1 MDPGTG
7 TQLNDLTQ
15 KYTDMRLTASL
26 ILMTLLWTSCTLTQK
41 TAGAARAHLLRDT
54 TLAQAHVGI
63 ALFDPAAG
71 KWLYRH
77 QADRF
82 FVPAS
87 NTKIITCYAAMKHLG
102 DSLDGIEWADLDTA
116 VYLWPTGD
124 PTLLHPDYRNH
135 RVADFLRA
143 NDKPLRLVTDAWK
156 TTPLGSGWSW
166 DDYSAYYMAERSPLP
181 VYGNV
186 IRWTQSV
193 GRKEQPTH
201 PGDTVDVFITS
212 EPEVEWP
219 VDFTAPDPRGR
230 FSVDRERDANRYII
244 TEGKRD
250 GEMLEVPFV
259 TRVSG
264 AAIQLL
270 RDTLH
275 RDIYAVKD
283 LPASSVS
290 RQRYVVRSRP
300 LDSMLRPLMLRS
312 DNFFAEQTLL
322 MTARKLTGRFS
333 EGEATEQLLKTTF
346 AGMPHR
352 PRWADGSGLSRYNL
366 FTPTDFVWVL
376 DKMRA
381 DFGLE
386 RVQGIFP
393 TPGTG
398 TLRSYGPDLTGRIYA
413 KTGTLSGVVALSGFV
428 RADSGRWLIFSM
440 LVNNHRGSAADIR
453 KQFEVYL
460 REIMK
465 LY

>member
-1 MDPGTG
+1 
-7 TQLNDLTQ
+7 
-15 KYTDMRLTASL
+15 MRLTVL
-26 ILMTLLWTSCTLTQK
+26 FILSALLWSSCTLPRR
-41 TAGAARAHLLRDT
+41 TAQAAREHLLRDSS
-54 TLAQAHVGI
+54 LSQAHVGI

-87 NTKIITCYAAMKHLG
+87 NTKLITCYAAMKHLG
-102 DSLDGIEWADLDTA
+102 DSLDGIEWLDLDTA
-116 VYLWPTGD
+116 IYLWPTGD
-124 PTLLHPDYRNH
+124 PTLLHPDYPSQ
-135 RVADFLRA
+135 RVAEFLRSSE
-143 NDKPLRLVTDAWK
+143 KPLRLVTDAWK

-212 EPEVEWP
+212 EPEVDWP
-219 VDFTAPDPRGR
+219 VDFTAPDRRGR
-230 FSVDRERDANRYII
+230 FSVERDRDANRFVI
-244 TEGKRD
+244 TEGRRD
-250 GEMLEVPFV
+250 GEMLEVPYV
-259 TRVSG
+259 TKG
-264 AAIQLL
+264 AASAISLL

-275 RDIYAVKD
+275 RDIYPMPAA
-283 LPASSVS
+283 PASSAM
-290 RQRYVVRSRP
+290 RQRYVLRSRP

-312 DNFFAEQTLL
+312 DNFYAEQTLL
-322 MTARKLTGRFS
+322 MTARRLTGNFS
-333 EGEATEQLLKTTF
+333 EGAATELLLNTTF

-366 FTPTDFVWVL
+366 FTPSDFVWVL
-376 DKMRA
+376 DRMKT
-381 DFGLE
+381 DFGLD
-386 RVQGIFP
+386 RVQGILP
-393 TPGTG
+393 TPGIG

-428 RADSGRWLIFSM
+428 RADSGKWLIFSM

-453 KQFEVYL
+453 KQFESYL
-460 REIMK
+460 REVMK

>member
-1 MDPGTG
+1 
-7 TQLNDLTQ
+7 
-15 KYTDMRLTASL
+15 MRLIVFL
-26 ILMTLLWTSCTLTQK
+26 IFTVLLWSSCAMPRR
-41 TAGAARAHLLRDT
+41 TAQAAREHLLRDSS
-54 TLAQAHVGI
+54 LSQAHVGI

-87 NTKIITCYAAMKHLG
+87 NTKLITCYAAMKHLG
-102 DSLDGIEWADLDTA
+102 DSLDGIEWQDLDTA
-116 VYLWPTGD
+116 IYLWPTGD
-124 PTLLHPDYRNH
+124 PTLLHSDYTTH
-135 RVADFLRA
+135 RVAEFLRSTQ
-143 NDKPLRLVTDAWK
+143 KPLRIVTDAWK

-219 VDFTAPDPRGR
+219 VDFTAPDRRGR
-230 FSVDRERDANRYII
+230 FSVERDRDANRFVI
-244 TEGKRD
+244 TEGRRD
-250 GEMLEVPFV
+250 GEMLEVPYV
-259 TRVSG
+259 TKGAVS
-264 AAIQLL
+264 ALALL

-275 RDIYAVKD
+275 RDIYPMASA
-283 LPASSVS
+283 PASSVM
-290 RQRYVVRSRP
+290 RQRYVLRSRP

-312 DNFFAEQTLL
+312 DNFYAEQTLL
-322 MTARKLTGRFS
+322 MTARKLTGNFS
-333 EGEATEQLLKTTF
+333 EGAATELLLNTTF

-366 FTPTDFVWVL
+366 FTPSDFVWVL
-376 DKMRA
+376 DRMKT
-381 DFGLE
+381 DFGLD
-386 RVQGIFP
+386 RVQGILP

-428 RADSGRWLIFSM
+428 RADSGKWLIFSM

-453 KQFEVYL
+453 KRFESYL
-460 REIMK
+460 REVMT

>member
-1 MDPGTG
+1 
-7 TQLNDLTQ
+7 
-15 KYTDMRLTASL
+15 MRLSAFL
-26 ILMTLLWTSCTLTQK
+26 ILTALLWTSCTLPRR
-41 TAGAARAHLLRDT
+41 TAQATREHLLRDS

-102 DSLDGIEWADLDTA
+102 DSLDGIEWQDLDTA
-116 VYLWPTGD
+116 IYLWPTGD
-124 PTLLHPDYRNH
+124 PTLLHTDYKSH
-135 RVADFLRA
+135 RVADFLRTT
-143 NDKPLRLVTDAWK
+143 DKPLRLVTDAWK

-201 PGDTVDVFITS
+201 PGDTMDIFITS
-212 EPEVEWP
+212 EPEVDWP

-230 FSVDRERDANRYII
+230 FSVDRERDVNRYII
-244 TEGKRD
+244 TEGRRD

-264 AAIQLL
+264 AALQLL

-275 RDIYAVKD
+275 RDIYPVKD
-283 LPASSVS
+283 FSESSVS
-290 RQRYVVRSRP
+290 RKRYVVRSRP

-312 DNFFAEQTLL
+312 DNFYAEQTLL
-322 MTARKLTGRFS
+322 MTARKITGRFS
-333 EGEATEQLLKTTF
+333 EGEATDQLLKTTF

-366 FTPTDFVWVL
+366 FTPADFVWVL
-376 DKMRA
+376 DRMRA
-381 DFGLE
+381 DFGLD

-428 RADSGRWLIFSM
+428 RTDSGRWLIFSM

-453 KQFEVYL
+453 KQFEAYL
-460 REIMK
+460 REVMK
-465 LY
+465 IY

>member
-1 MDPGTG
+1 
-7 TQLNDLTQ
+7 
-15 KYTDMRLTASL
+15 MRLITFL
-26 ILMTLLWTSCTLTQK
+26 ILTTLLWTSCSLPRRTTQA
-41 TAGAARAHLLRDT
+41 TREHLLRDSA
-54 TLAQAHVGI
+54 LSQAHVGI
-63 ALFDPAAG
+63 ALFDPSTR

-102 DSLDGIEWADLDTA
+102 DSLDGIEWQELDHSI
-116 VYLWPTGD
+116 YLFPTGD
-124 PTLLHPDYRNH
+124 PTLLHPDYQTH
-135 RVADFLRA
+135 RVADFLRSTE
-143 NDKPLRLVTDAWK
+143 KPLRLVTDAWK

-166 DDYSAYYMAERSPLP
+166 DDYSAYYLAERSPLP

-230 FSVDRERDANRYII
+230 FSVERDRDANRFTI
-244 TEGKRD
+244 TEGRRD
-250 GEMLEVPFV
+250 GEMIEVPYV
-259 TRVSG
+259 TQVSG
-264 AAIQLL
+264 SAIQLL

-275 RDIYAVKD
+275 RDIYPVKE
-283 LPASSVS
+283 LPASSGS
-290 RQRYVVRSRP
+290 HQRNVIRSRP

-312 DNFFAEQTLL
+312 DNFYAEQTLL
-322 MTARKLTGRFS
+322 MTARRLTGRFS
-333 EGEATEQLLKTTF
+333 EGAATDMLLKTTF

-366 FTPTDFVWVL
+366 FTPADFVWVL
-376 DKMRA
+376 DRMRA

-393 TPGTG
+393 TPGIG

-428 RADSGRWLIFSM
+428 KADSGRWLIFSL
-440 LVNNHRGSAADIR
+440 LVNNHRGSSTDIR
-453 KQFEVYL
+453 KRFEAYL
-460 REIMK
+460 REVMA